1 MDTLMDDFE
10 LTQRLDR
17 IEKALADLLEIAGS
31 QPIDRM
37 DAWTKEYPPF
47 PALPW
52 DPQPHI
58 PNWRAGRTFCG

>member
-10 LTQRLDR
+10 LTQRLEQ
-17 IEKALADLLEIAGS
+17 IEKALDRLLEIAGS

-37 DAWTKEYPPF
+37 DSWTKEYPPL

-58 PNWRAGRTFCG
+58 PNWREGRTFSG